1 MKKLLGL
8 ALVTALCAVLLST
21 GAMADTGA
29 FTVTG
34 GAENKDYSY
43 ADGVLTI
50 LSSEPLTI
58 SNKDANTSTNNR
70 IVIGSGVTANLTF
83 ADVNIKLGK
92 NEGTNGVSAVTVPSG
107 ATLNLTLADGS
118 VNTVIGDT
126 NGKGG
131 SDSKSG
137 AGIEASTGAT
147 LTISCAHRGEP
158 CHVCSD
164 SCGSLTASGAAWGT
178 SNGYAAGI
186 GGKNAAGGSIKING
200 GNIEA
205 TGGGGAGIGG
215 GGWNDGCSGGT
226 IEING
231 GNVTANGGFR
241 SAGIGGSGDSG
252 GSITINGGV
261 VKATGDQNQGGA
273 GIGGRPGRRRQYNDN
288 GRHGD
293 GLRR

>member
-83 ADVNIKLGK
+83 AGVNIALGK
-92 NEGTNGVSAVTVPSG
+92 NEDTEGVSAVTVPSG
-107 ATLNLTLADGS
+107 AELDLTLADGS
-118 VNTVIGDT
+118 ENELTGDT
-126 NGKGG
+126 NGG
-131 SDSKSG
+131 SSNSSSG
-137 AGIEASTGAT
+137 AGIEAPKGAT
-147 LTISCAHRGEP
+147 LTISCAHSGDTG
-158 CHVCSD
+158 HVCGEN
-164 SCGSLTASGAAWGT
+164 CGSLSASGAAWGEA
-178 SNGYAAGI
+178 NGCAAGI
-186 GGKNAAGGSIKING
+186 GGKRAAGGTITING

-205 TGGGGAGIGG
+205 TGGRGAGIGG
-215 GGWNDGCSGGT
+215 GGMDWPCTGGT
-226 IEING
+226 IVING
-231 GNVTANGGFR
+231 GK
-241 SAGIGGSGDSG
+241 
-252 GSITINGGV
+252 V
-261 VKATGDQNQGGA
+261 VLKARA
-273 GIGGRPGRRRQYNDN
+273 LAAARPPAAI
-288 GRHGD
+288 
-293 GLRR
+293 